1 MGHFVGKFLY
11 GSQNYGLSTPESDKD
26 YKWVEVPDWNELFY
40 RETLNRQVDEN
51 NSVWDLRDFCKNLM
65 KANPNAL
72 ELLFSVEQE
81 YFDEDFKELLDF
93 VRENV
98 GSLLRVHWKE
108 FSSAV
113 HGVAWNGTKRNGV
126 NPKTVSRLVY
136 FYLVWC
142 SLSAEDEGF
151 EQLNGEMTY
160 ETWRADFGWP
170 RLLRNLDPDAPET
183 QKEFDEVLSYL
194 KHTWQTSNWYV
205 VLQEGDEEKCKEVE
219 QRFKAYFANYL
230 TNH

>member
-11 GSQNYGLSTPESDKD
+11 GSQNYNLSTPESDKD
-26 YKWVEVPDWNELFY
+26 YKWIEVPDWNELFY

-81 YFDEDFKELLDF
+81 YFDEELKELLDF
-93 VRENV
+93 VRKNV
-98 GSLLRVHWKE
+98 GALIRVHWEK

-113 HGVAWNGTKRNGV
+113 FGIAWNGVKRNGE

-136 FYLVWC
+136 FLLLWL
-142 SLSAEDEGF
+142 SLIGNNSVHGSGT
-151 EQLNGEMTY
+151 NGEMTE
-160 ETWRADFGWP
+160 ETWRNPTRKWP
-170 RLLRNLDPDAPET
+170 QKIRSHEKLTEDDEFTLAYIGHDWYPPNWHIDP
-183 QKEFDEVLSYL
+183 
-194 KHTWQTSNWYV
+194 
-205 VLQEGDEEKCKEVE
+205 QEDDKEKCEEVE
-219 QRFKAYFANYL
+219 QRFKTYFANYL

>member
-1 MGHFVGKFLY
+1 
-11 GSQNYGLSTPESDKD
+11 
-26 YKWVEVPDWNELFY
+26 LFY

-81 YFDEDFKELLDF
+81 YFDEELKELLDF

-98 GSLLRVHWKE
+98 GALVRVHWEK
-108 FSSAV
+108 FSSAI
-113 HGVAWNGTKRNGV
+113 HGIAWDGTKRKGE

-136 FYLVWC
+136 FWLLWL
-142 SLSAEDEGF
+142 SLIGDNGYPEIGT
-151 EQLNGEMTY
+151 NGEMTE
-160 ETWRADFGWP
+160 ETWRDPEREWP
-170 RLLRNLDPDAPET
+170 
-183 QKEFDEVLSYL
+183 KEIRSHEKLTDED
-194 KHTWQTSNWYV
+194 KFTIFYV
-205 VLQEGDEEKCKEVE
+205 GHEWFPPNFHIDLQEVDQEKCEEVE
-219 QRFKAYFANYL
+219 QRFKTYFANYL

>member
-11 GSQNYGLSTPESDKD
+11 GSQNYNLSTPESDKD
-26 YKWVEVPDWNELFY
+26 YKWIEVPDWNELFY

-81 YFDEDFKELLDF
+81 YFDEELKELLDF

-98 GSLLRVHWKE
+98 GALVRENWEK

-113 HGVAWNGTKRNGV
+113 LGIAWNGVKRNGE

-136 FYLVWC
+136 FWLLWG
-142 SLSAEDEGF
+142 SLIGDNGVHGSGT
-151 EQLNGEMTY
+151 NGEMTE
-160 ETWRADFGWP
+160 ETWRNPAREWP
-170 RLLRNLDPDAPET
+170 QEIRSHETLTEDDEFTLFWVGHDWYPPNWHIDP
-183 QKEFDEVLSYL
+183 
-194 KHTWQTSNWYV
+194 
-205 VLQEGDEEKCKEVE
+205 QEGDEEKCKEVE
-219 QRFKAYFANYL
+219 QRFKTYFANYL

>member
-11 GSQNYGLSTPESDKD
+11 GSQNYNLSTPESDKD

-72 ELLFSVEQE
+72 ELLFSVERE
-81 YFDEDFKELLDF
+81 YFDEELKELLDF
-93 VRENV
+93 ARENAGALV
-98 GSLLRVHWKE
+98 RFHWKE

-113 HGVAWNGTKRNGV
+113 LGVAWNGVKRNGE

-136 FYLVWC
+136 FWLLWLSLVGDNGVHG
-142 SLSAEDEGF
+142 SGT
-151 EQLNGEMTY
+151 NGEMTE
-160 ETWRADFGWP
+160 ETWRNSAREWP
-170 RLLRNLDPDAPET
+170 QQIRSHETLTEDDEFTLFWVGHDWYPPNWHIDP
-183 QKEFDEVLSYL
+183 
-194 KHTWQTSNWYV
+194 
-205 VLQEGDEEKCKEVE
+205 QEGDEEKCKEVE
-219 QRFKAYFANYL
+219 QRFKTYFANYL

>member
-11 GSQNYGLSTPESDKD
+11 GSQNYNLSTPESDKD
-26 YKWVEVPDWNELFY
+26 YKWIEVPDWNELFY

-81 YFDEDFKELLDF
+81 YFDEELKELLDF
-93 VRENV
+93 VRENAGALV
-98 GSLLRVHWKE
+98 RVHWKE

-113 HGVAWNGTKRNGV
+113 LGVAWNGVKRNGE

-136 FYLVWC
+136 FWLLWLSLVGDNGVHG
-142 SLSAEDEGF
+142 SGT
-151 EQLNGEMTY
+151 NGEMNE
-160 ETWRADFGWP
+160 ETWRNPAREWP
-170 RLLRNLDPDAPET
+170 QQIRSHET
-183 QKEFDEVLSYL
+183 LTEDDEFTLFWVGHDWYPP
-194 KHTWQTSNWYV
+194 NWHV
-205 VLQEGDEEKCKEVE
+205 DSQEGDEEKCKEVE
-219 QRFKAYFANYL
+219 QRFKTYFANYL